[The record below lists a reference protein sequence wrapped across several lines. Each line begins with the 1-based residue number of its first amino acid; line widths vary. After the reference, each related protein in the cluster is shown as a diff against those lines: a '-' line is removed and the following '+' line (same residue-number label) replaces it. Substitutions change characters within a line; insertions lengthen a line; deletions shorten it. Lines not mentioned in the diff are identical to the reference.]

1 MAYRNRITTS
11 DPRLQV
17 AARNAA
23 KGNSAIQGAS
33 AAERG
38 LYSSFAG
45 QEGSRLA
52 QGELAGNR
60 LTNAEKNLETQ
71 RGFNR
76 QALANQRRA
85 ADIGEMY
92 RQGKLGIARK
102 DLSMEKDRFDD
113 AKLGSWIGL
122 GLGAADT
129 GYNLYSGYK
138 DSKARANQN
147 KQTEAMKQ
155 EWVRRN
161 PTQAYEYERR
171 YPGVFGIA
179 SYLPR
184 PGYNTLGTS
193 SR

>member
-33 AAERG
+33 AKERG

-52 QGELAGNR
+52 QGEMAGKRLA
-60 LTNAEKNLETQ
+60 NAEKNLETQ
-71 RGFNR
+71 RKFD
-76 QALANQRRA
+76 NQRIA
-85 ADIGEMY
+85 
-92 RQGKLGIARK
+92 LGRSNLKMRK
-102 DLSMEKDRFDD
+102 DQFDD

-122 GLGAADT
+122 GLGALNT
-129 GYNLYSGYK
+129 GYNLYSSNK
-138 DSKARANQN
+138 DAKARDLQN
-147 KQTEAMKQ
+147 RQTEAMKQ